1 MFIYLQCINL
11 FIVPFF
17 SCSLDNFL
25 SLAEPQRRRM
35 LLNIL
40 LNRTIQLNILVQIL
54 FKVNCA
60 QIQNKTKRKLFSN
73 TNFCICQ
80 RTIRVPNECS
90 QKVSQYIAIG
100 VVHSSILAWIFS
112 VHRDKVLAWL
122 SLRTIY
128 VRKASFSKNL
138 LQIAEINFLPTISKA
153 NGFSEANFPPCKKI
167 GLKNYLFL

>member
-1 MFIYLQCINL
+1 M
-11 FIVPFF
+11 
-17 SCSLDNFL
+17 
-25 SLAEPQRRRM
+25 
-35 LLNIL
+35 
-40 LNRTIQLNILVQIL
+40 QLNILVQIL

-73 TNFCICQ
+73 THFCICQ

-90 QKVSQYIAIG
+90 QKVLQYIAVG

-112 VHRDKVLAWL
+112 VHNDKVLAWL

-138 LQIAEINFLPTISKA
+138 LQIVDINVLPTISKA
-153 NGFSEANFPPCKKI
+153 NGFLDTNFPPCKK
-167 GLKNYLFL
+167 

>member
-1 MFIYLQCINL
+1 M
-11 FIVPFF
+11 
-17 SCSLDNFL
+17 
-25 SLAEPQRRRM
+25 
-35 LLNIL
+35 
-40 LNRTIQLNILVQIL
+40 QLNILVQIL

-90 QKVSQYIAIG
+90 QKVLQYIAVG

-112 VHRDKVLAWL
+112 VHKDKVLAWL

-138 LQIAEINFLPTISKA
+138 LQIADINFLPTISKA
-153 NGFSEANFPPCKKI
+153 NGFLEANFPPCKK
-167 GLKNYLFL
+167 